1 MVPYRCRW
9 GGGFIS
15 TLVAM
20 AAVLACGAVAGTMEV
35 EYSWVYVDYTFASPN
50 HRESAINSKKFIPE
64 NCVILDVDIFQGP
77 PEAKIFFNMG
87 SNSNPVIKQRVFVTV
102 PRIKPGNP
110 ASIAE
115 IVPGDR
121 PSSVLLAPYPNWKA
135 NTISEDT
142 INCDDTIVSVFRT
155 KIDHLGRFW
164 VIDVGTLDQFEM
176 TARSVCP
183 PKLLIFDL
191 KNGDR
196 VIKTYKFPS
205 SQVKDVSLF
214 TNIEVEIEDSKGRN
228 TFAYITDT
236 TAYKLIVYDFK
247 NDESWVVDQAYFYPY
262 PNKAHF
268 KIKGVNFD
276 LMDGILGLALGPI
289 IKNDRKLYFH
299 AFASV
304 RESWVNTNTLKN
316 RSLFQNGLIDGSGT
330 FFLSSEVRETQS
342 SVEVMTD
349 NGVLIF
355 ASMDSSLGCWNS
367 QDPFNTK
374 NIHTIYKSDEDF
386 QFPSGMKIAGDKVW
400 AVSSQLQNHFTTMV
414 TNRKSVKYR
423 VLVGRV
429 DELIRRTGCDKR
441 TTVDYDNDEFLVES
455 FDDNI
460 LHEWRAVPDTE
471 PWSYSRM
478 SRVFENKNGAQQTP
492 VKSLVLTGNVNVHS
506 HSKSASLSYDCRM
519 SMINGQLKNP
529 DCLGNSRRRNRM
541 RRGPG
546 PLR

>member
-441 TTVDYDNDEFLVES
+441 SAYVDIKMSSNVQNLDPSKDRLVFS
-455 FDDNI
+455 GK
-460 LHEWRAVPDTE
+460 R
-471 PWSYSRM
+471 
-478 SRVFENKNGAQQTP
+478 K
-492 VKSLVLTGNVNVHS
+492 
-506 HSKSASLSYDCRM
+506 
-519 SMINGQLKNP
+519 
-529 DCLGNSRRRNRM
+529 
-541 RRGPG
+541 
-546 PLR
+546 